1 MKQLMM
7 DFQYNT
13 ADLKL
18 DCLLSLCLIIYS
30 KT

>member
-7 DFQYNT
+7 DFQYNP

-18 DCLLSLCLIIYS
+18 DCLLSLCLII
-30 KT
+30 